1 MFTLLI
7 NEGDGTGAQSW
18 DRYYEVLWQE
28 MRKRLKKEQ
37 QRCQFWFWY
46 DCATNA
52 KPKAIYL
59 SVQFSSVAQSC
70 PTLWDPMDCST
81 PGFPGHHQL
90 PKLAQTHVH
99 RVSDAIQS
107 SHPLSSPSPPAF
119 NLSQH
124 QGLFQW
130 ISSSHRRP
138 KYQSFSFSISP
149 SNEYSVLISFWNQFG
164 LISFLSKGLS
174 RIFSNTTV
182 QKHQLFGTQLSLW
195 SNSHI
200 HTWPLEKPWPWLDGP
215 YSAK

>member
-149 SNEYSVLISFWNQFG
+149 SNEYSG
-164 LISFLSKGLS
+164 LISF
-174 RIFSNTTV
+174 RIYWFDLLVVSPRDSQESSPTPQFKSFSSSV
-182 QKHQLFGTQLSLW
+182 LSLL
-195 SNSHI
+195 HRKKAGVGRGKEMI
-200 HTWPLEKPWPWLDGP
+200 QFTL
-215 YSAK
+215 